1 MSAPEGEAR
10 WYRGILAALSSLFAW
25 GGFLL
30 EARMEFVFQLSSY
43 DSPELEAETVRALDR
58 LMEAHSRSVLPGVWA
73 VTDRINQNSRY
84 AAEWPNQQRAA
95 KRCRFYGALMLGIGI
110 FMLIPGLME
119 PRKLLVVLL
128 GGILAILSSITYFR
142 RAKALASGTRLQTP
156 RKPSQ
161 ASCRAAGQLLDQLR
175 QLDLEKTP
183 VSVRFDGNGVTVAG
197 TEQEEQLVPY
207 GGITDIFEE
216 EYTWMLSYGE
226 NQVLLLQ
233 KKDLAVGNTEDFMG
247 YVQERR
253 DAQCDLKSTQ

>member
-1 MSAPEGEAR
+1 
-10 WYRGILAALSSLFAW
+10 
-25 GGFLL
+25 
-30 EARMEFVFQLSSY
+30 MEFVFQLSSY
-43 DSPELEAETVRALDR
+43 DSSDLEAETVRALDR
-58 LMEAHSRSVLPGVWA
+58 LLEARSRSVMPGVWA
-73 VTDRINQNSRY
+73 VTDRLNQNRLY
-84 AAEWPNQQRAA
+84 AAEWPNQQKAA
-95 KRCRFYGALMLGIGI
+95 KRYRFYSALLLGIGI
-110 FMLIPGLME
+110 FMLVPGLME

-161 ASCRAAGQLLDQLR
+161 ASRRAAGQLLDQLR

-207 GGITDIFEE
+207 VGITDIFEE

-253 DAQCDLKSTQ
+253 GAQCDLRSTR

>member
-1 MSAPEGEAR
+1 
-10 WYRGILAALSSLFAW
+10 
-25 GGFLL
+25 
-30 EARMEFVFQLSSY
+30 MEFVFQLSSY

-128 GGILAILSSITYFR
+128 GGILAILSSIAYFR
-142 RAKALASGTRLQTP
+142 RTKALACGTRLQTP

-161 ASCRAAGQLLDQLR
+161 ASRRAAGQLLDQLR
-175 QLDLEKTP
+175 QLDLEARALARRKYVILERIARIPPSSTTSSFLGSIRP
-183 VSVRFDGNGVTVAG
+183 G
-197 TEQEEQLVPY
+197 TSIKIPMPSSSAL
-207 GGITDIFEE
+207 
-216 EYTWMLSYGE
+216 
-226 NQVLLLQ
+226 
-233 KKDLAVGNTEDFMG
+233 
-247 YVQERR
+247 
-253 DAQCDLKSTQ
+253 

>member
-1 MSAPEGEAR
+1 
-10 WYRGILAALSSLFAW
+10 
-25 GGFLL
+25 
-30 EARMEFVFQLSSY
+30 MEFVFQLSSY
-43 DSPELEAETVRALDR
+43 DSSDLEAETVRALDR
-58 LMEAHSRSVLPGVWA
+58 LLEARSRSVMPGVWA
-73 VTDRINQNSRY
+73 VTDRLNQNRLY
-84 AAEWPNQQRAA
+84 AAEWPNQQKAA
-95 KRCRFYGALMLGIGI
+95 KRYRFYSALLLGIGI
-110 FMLIPGLME
+110 FMLVPGLME

-161 ASCRAAGQLLDQLR
+161 ASRRAAGQLLDQLR

-183 VSVRFDGNGVTVAG
+183 VSVRFDGNGVTVTG

-253 DAQCDLKSTQ
+253 GAQCDLRSTR

>member
-1 MSAPEGEAR
+1 
-10 WYRGILAALSSLFAW
+10 
-25 GGFLL
+25 
-30 EARMEFVFQLSSY
+30 MEFVFQLSSY
-43 DSPELEAETVRALDR
+43 DSSDLEAETVRALDR
-58 LMEAHSRSVLPGVWA
+58 LLEARSRSVMPGVWA
-73 VTDRINQNSRY
+73 VTDRLNQNRRY
-84 AAEWPNQQRAA
+84 AAEWPNQQKAA
-95 KRCRFYGALMLGIGI
+95 KRYRFYSALLLGIGI
-110 FMLIPGLME
+110 FMLVPGLME

-161 ASCRAAGQLLDQLR
+161 ASRRAAGQLLDQLR

-183 VSVRFDGNGVTVAG
+183 VSVRFDGNGVTVAD

-253 DAQCDLKSTQ
+253 GAQCDLRSTR